1 MNSLTTKR
9 FVQYQQRLSN
19 PHHEDDIEPKLD
31 TLITASN
38 LTNTKLESIAVNTDS
53 TTFHGVLN
61 FSLPILATQYSS
73 IIDLGVSSK
82 LLTFYWTG
90 DQDSPSVNYQILVS
104 SDNITYYPFT
114 KAVFTQTATKVETHY
129 QMAFRYH
136 KLEVFNNN
144 ASTAATLSFHYAA
157 RI

>member
-9 FVQYQQRLSN
+9 FVQYQQRLAN
-19 PHHEDDIEPKLD
+19 PHHDDDVEPKLD
-31 TLITASN
+31 TLIT
-38 LTNTKLESIAVNTDS
+38 NTVS
-53 TTFHGVLN
+53 TCFQGVLN
-61 FSLPILATQYSS
+61 FNLPILATQYSPV
-73 IIDLGVSSK
+73 IDIGEASK
-82 LLTFYWTG
+82 MITFYWTG
-90 DQDSPSVNYQILVS
+90 NQNTTYVNYQIMVS
-104 SDNITYYPFT
+104 SDNITFLPFT
-114 KAVFTQTATKVETHY
+114 RAVFTQTPTKVETHY